1 MAIEAPLG
9 KYNKT
14 NVKIFIVVLAGLA
27 VWFAYDGYF
36 NQVFIDKHT
45 DSDGAM
51 ESTLVFNR
59 KAPPFLIVG
68 AVILG
73 AYYFAISKKKVVA
86 DDQSLVMCKVT
97 IDYDRIEAIDK
108 THFDSKGYFIVM
120 YKDGQDKDCRL
131 KLSDRTYDNLSA
143 VLDELIARI
152 T

>member
-14 NVKIFIVVLAGLA
+14 NVKIFIVALLGLA
-27 VWFAYDGYF
+27 IWFAYDGYF
-36 NQVFIDKHT
+36 NQTFIDKYT

-51 ESTLVFNR
+51 EGTLVFNR

-68 AVILG
+68 AVVLG

-86 DDQSLVMCKVT
+86 DDQSLITCKVT

-143 VLDELIARI
+143 ILDELIARI